1 MSPCRTLEGL
11 SRKMCERLHTSLVV
25 QKMQLGQKTRWHW
38 RGIGPRCAGIPRS
51 LAAADEEEL
60 PKMPSTRFPRPLG
73 AAGGRADHQPLRSR
87 QNLLWQDLGRS
98 VEDSRWNLLRLEGL
112 AVRLLSGALP
122 YPQGPEK
129 RRIRPSIDDG
139 AMLNADSFDF
149 GLLARYHL
157 QRLHA
162 R

>member
-1 MSPCRTLEGL
+1 MPRVSVRPSAAVAIRIASKPQTITDENSAGTILIFMSPCRTLEGL

-87 QNLLWQDLGRS
+87 QNLLWQDL
-98 VEDSRWNLLRLEGL
+98 
-112 AVRLLSGALP
+112 
-122 YPQGPEK
+122 
-129 RRIRPSIDDG
+129 
-139 AMLNADSFDF
+139 
-149 GLLARYHL
+149 
-157 QRLHA
+157 
-162 R
+162 